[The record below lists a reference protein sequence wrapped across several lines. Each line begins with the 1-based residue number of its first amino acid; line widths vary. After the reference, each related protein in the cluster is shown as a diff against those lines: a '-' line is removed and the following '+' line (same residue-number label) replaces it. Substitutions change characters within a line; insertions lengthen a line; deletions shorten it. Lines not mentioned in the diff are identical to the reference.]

1 MHWWQ
6 RAQPFL
12 LDFHLVNISHSR
24 RVCWWQTRPVRQRE
38 ILLSVLCSLETCCF
52 FANPHTIATLNSRLC
67 PNVIQQT
74 FKNIRSSL
82 PSSWPW
88 SPFGLLRSMDHVL
101 SVLAWEGTFSL
112 TCQSW
117 RGERSK
123 VEVELITVWTHH
135 IRRQRHFSCMWFCL
149 WVCLFYFHKST
160 WFLSLSDCEPG
171 GPHLLLNTFIWLHW
185 VLVTACRIFS
195 CGTRDVVSPLG
206 IKPGLPAFREW
217 SPSHWTSREVP
228 WALI

>member
-24 RVCWWQTRPVRQRE
+24 HVRLWQTRPVRQLQ
-38 ILLSVLCSLETCCF
+38 ILLNVIYSLETFCF
-52 FANPHTIATLNSRLC
+52 FPDPHTIATLNSRLC
-67 PNVIQQT
+67 PHVIQET

-88 SPFGLLRSMDHVL
+88 SLFGLLQSMDHLL
-101 SVLAWEGTFSL
+101 SVLAWEATFFL
-112 TCQSW
+112 TCQSG

-123 VEVELITVWTHH
+123 VEVDLITVWTHH
-135 IRRQRHFSCMWFCL
+135 IRQFSCMWFCL
-149 WVCLFYFHKST
+149 CVCLFYFHKST
-160 WFLSLSDCEPG
+160 WFLSLSDCEPV

-185 VLVTACRIFS
+185 VLVIACRIFS
-195 CGTRDVVSPLG
+195 CGMWDLVSPPG
-206 IKPGLPAFREW
+206 VEPGLLHLESGVLAIGPRGK
-217 SPSHWTSREVP
+217 SLGPSSNS
-228 WALI
+228 